1 MSTLTSADVHHLGI
15 GANFLAC
22 HVDPTSIYI
31 YEDMIQHAIATHS
44 VALIPVGELQPDDL
58 VVSVGIVSQGLLI
71 ADMPPVGDEFTGC
84 LQALEA
90 RLKKKV
96 RAVFPLAASNVNG
109 ILPLLVGI
117 QAGLPVVDSDPMGRI
132 FPLINQTTLNM
143 GNVGIGPIAVRGV
156 TGEQALVEVEDPYRA
171 ETLVRALVLELGG
184 WAATAM
190 YPCTAQQLSE
200 HGVHGSV
207 TRMIGIGEILAG
219 QGSAESKFLRL
230 VELLHATRIARAR
243 VSHKESF
250 SWEKGLGLP
259 TQTTSLTL
267 IDETTGQIIRLEIQN
282 EILLVLVDG
291 AVAAAIPDII
301 TLLST
306 EHGNVVNLDD
316 VREGDV
322 LDIIMT
328 PAAPQWYSDAG
339 LKLAGPAAFNLPVDH
354 PRRHA

>member
-1 MSTLTSADVHHLGI
+1 MSTLTSSDVRHLGV

-31 YEDMIQHAIATHS
+31 YEEMIQHAITTHS
-44 VALIPVGELQPDDL
+44 VELISVEELHPDDL
-58 VVSVGIVSQGLLI
+58 VVAVGIVSQGLLI

-84 LQALEA
+84 IQAVEA
-90 RLKKKV
+90 RLNKKV
-96 RAVFPLAASNVNG
+96 RAIFPLAASNING

-117 QAGLPVVDSDPMGRI
+117 QTGLPVVDSDPMGRI

-156 TGEQALVEVEDPYRA
+156 TGEQALVDVQDPYRA
-171 ETLVRALVLELGG
+171 ETLVRALVIELGG
-184 WAATAM
+184 WAATAT
-190 YPCTAQQLSE
+190 YPCTAKQLGE

-207 TRMIGIGEILAG
+207 TRMIRIGEILDG
-219 QGSAESKFLRL
+219 EGSAESKYLRL
-230 VELLHATRIARAR
+230 MDLLHATRIARAR
-243 VSHKESF
+243 VSHRESF

-282 EILLVLVDG
+282 EFLLVLVDG

-301 TLLST
+301 TLLSS
-306 EHGNVVNLDD
+306 EHGHVLNPDD

-322 LDIIMT
+322 LDVIMT
-328 PAAPQWYSDAG
+328 PAAPQWYSEAG